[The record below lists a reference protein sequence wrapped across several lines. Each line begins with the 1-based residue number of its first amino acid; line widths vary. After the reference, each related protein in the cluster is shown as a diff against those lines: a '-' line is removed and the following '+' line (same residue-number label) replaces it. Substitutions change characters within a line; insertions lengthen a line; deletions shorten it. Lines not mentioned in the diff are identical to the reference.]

1 MKSQKRPRCNTI
13 LHRKRKHSQNQQLAR
28 TILQNSISKK
38 IQKQIQN
45 NKRSEKIF
53 KIRKN
58 KMVRKCCITRR
69 NQNRKEKHLDKI
81 KRIRKRNQ
89 PTNNDTNSYKFRRI
103 KIHHPTKF
111 FT

>member
-1 MKSQKRPRCNTI
+1 MGNKVYCESSNSFESVEDKKGKLFDTYGEAAKKRTK
-13 LHRKRKHSQNQQLAR
+13 LYK
-28 TILQNSISKK
+28 
-38 IQKQIQN
+38 
-45 NKRSEKIF
+45 KIF

-89 PTNNDTNSYKFRRI
+89 PTNNDTNS
-103 KIHHPTKF
+103 
-111 FT
+111 